1 MPSTRGRGSEV
12 PADAKREL
20 RAVESGSR
28 TVYLV
33 TPVTYEADKADDE
46 RVAQA
51 FDRLV
56 KDAAA
61 EGGLEDCGVA
71 SVGFSVIQPTGEDIP
86 IGIE

>member
-1 MPSTRGRGSEV
+1 V
-12 PADAKREL
+12 AADAKREL
-20 RAVESGSR
+20 RAVEEGSR

-46 RVAQA
+46 QVAQA

-61 EGGLEDCGVA
+61 DGGLDDCGVA
-71 SVGFSVIQPTGEDIP
+71 SVGFSVIQPSGDHIP

>member
-28 TVYLV
+28 TVDLV

-71 SVGFSVIQPTGEDIP
+71 SVGFSVIQPTGDNIP